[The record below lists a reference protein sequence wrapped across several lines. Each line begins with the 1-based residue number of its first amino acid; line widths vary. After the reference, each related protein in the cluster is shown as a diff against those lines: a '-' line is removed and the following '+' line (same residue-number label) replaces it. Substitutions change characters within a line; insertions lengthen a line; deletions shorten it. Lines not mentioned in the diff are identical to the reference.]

1 MTKTN
6 VGNDLQARQMG
17 GDVVGVAGIST
28 TAPTATTYTLDGK
41 TTTLNQ
47 YAGHII
53 VAGSTAVGCVYGVIQ
68 TTTAATPGVV
78 TVDRWYNPATPGGA
92 AATTPVAGP
101 WAILIGSPP
110 ANFVAISAS
119 ATVGATATTL
129 SGEISTAG
137 GGLVRQAAP
146 YAHTPSAASYT
157 LTPVFTANGT
167 DSLPVTVLK
176 IGVFNSMVVAATVSN
191 LLFETA
197 ITPSTATLSAS
208 GDALTITE
216 TVSL

>member
-6 VGNDLQARQMG
+6 VGQDIQSFQMG
-17 GDVVGVAGIST
+17 GDVVGLAGVST
-28 TAPTATTYTLDGK
+28 TAPAATTYTLDGK

-53 VAGSTAVGCVYGVIQ
+53 VAGSTAVGCVYGIIQ

-78 TVDRWYNPATPGGA
+78 TVDHWYNPATPNA
-92 AATTPVAGP
+92 TNATTPVAGP
-101 WAILIGSPP
+101 WCILIGAHP
-110 ANFVAISAS
+110 ACFVACSAS
-119 ATVGATATTL
+119 ATVGVGATTL
-129 SGEISTAG
+129 SGEITTAS
-137 GGLVRQAAP
+137 GGLLRQRAP

-157 LTPVFTANGT
+157 LTPVFTVLAA
-167 DSLPVTVLK
+167 DSIPVTILK
-176 IGVFNSMVVAATVSN
+176 IGVFNSAVVGATVSN

-197 ITPSTATLSAS
+197 LSPATATLSALNDS
-208 GDALTITE
+208 VTVTE

>member
-1 MTKTN
+1 MTKVN
-6 VGNDLQARQMG
+6 SGQDVQAAQMG
-17 GDVVGVAGIST
+17 GDVVGNSGVST

-53 VAGSTAVGCVYGVIQ
+53 VAGSTSVGCVYGIIQ

-78 TVDRWYNPATPGGA
+78 TVDHWYSPGAPSATN
-92 AATTPVAGP
+92 ATTPLAGP
-101 WAILIGSPP
+101 WAILIGAHP
-110 ANFVAISAS
+110 ACFVGISAS
-119 ATVGATATTL
+119 ATVGVTATTL
-129 SGEISTAG
+129 SGEITTAG
-137 GGLVRQAAP
+137 GGLVRQRAP

-157 LTPVFTANGT
+157 LTPVFTANGS

-176 IGVFNSMVVAATVSN
+176 IGVFNSAIVGATVSN

-197 ITPSTATLSAS
+197 LTPSTATLSAS
-208 GDALTITE
+208 GDSVTITE
-216 TVSL
+216 TVST